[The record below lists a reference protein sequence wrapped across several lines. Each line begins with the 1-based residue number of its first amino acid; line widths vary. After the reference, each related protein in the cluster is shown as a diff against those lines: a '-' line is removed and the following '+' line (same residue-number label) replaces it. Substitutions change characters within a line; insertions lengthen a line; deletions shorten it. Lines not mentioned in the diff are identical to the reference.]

1 MFSEQVLDIETIIEK
16 TKEVN
21 NRDLFEKILHEN
33 DAMSPFLKKKPPSVD
48 AIKRNETGHNMMP
61 NSHLTHSHSNDKF
74 YRPMNVPPNPTPHSS
89 NNYNIKLGTINRFD
103 FRNSLNP
110 IKTPLKLSG
119 LSPNESPYNP
129 NPKKSLERI
138 EKPNEKPLETS
149 FSTLKPIQIQ
159 ETAVN
164 IVNEQG
170 KKGRNDSAKKELSL
184 IQKEVEETNNNN
196 GNGKSP
202 GKSNKNPL
210 IAGCKCKKSRCLKLY
225 CECFSAKNLCKDT
238 CNCIDCA
245 NQEGTGNQ
253 KDSEKTN
260 QNHLVNNPS
269 VFVSHD
275 DDSSIRNGN
284 NKKEDK
290 EPKKGCNCKKSHCL
304 KRYCECFEAKLKCDS
319 LCKCED
325 CKNFEEDPK
334 KLRKKLPEEPEKPL
348 KKKKV

>member
-21 NRDLFEKILHEN
+21 NRDLFEKILNEN

-48 AIKRNETGHNMMP
+48 ITMKRNEGGHHMMP
-61 NSHLTHSHSNDKF
+61 TSHLTHSHSSDKF
-74 YRPMNVPPNPTPHSS
+74 YRPMNAPQNPPSQSN

-119 LSPNESPYNP
+119 LSPNVSPYNP
-129 NPKKSLERI
+129 NPKKSLDKI
-138 EKPNEKPLETS
+138 EKPSEKPLETS
-149 FSTLKPIQIQ
+149 FNTLKPIQVQ
-159 ETAVN
+159 EN
-164 IVNEQG
+164 VNEQEKKGKIDSG
-170 KKGRNDSAKKELSL
+170 KKDLPLTKKDE
-184 IQKEVEETNNNN
+184 KETMDEISNA
-196 GNGKSP
+196 NGKSP
-202 GKSNKNPL
+202 GKSNKNQL
-210 IAGCKCKKSRCLKLY
+210 NTGCKCKKSRCLKLY

-238 CNCIDCA
+238 CNCIDCS
-245 NQEGTGNQ
+245 NQEGPENQ
-253 KDSEKTN
+253 KDREKAI
-260 QNHLVNNPS
+260 QNLLVKNPS
-269 VFVSHD
+269 AFVGSN
-275 DDSSIRNGN
+275 DDSFANNGN

-304 KRYCECFEAKLKCDS
+304 KRYCECFEAKLKCDN

-325 CKNFEEDPK
+325 CKNLEEDPK
-334 KLRKKLPEEPEKPL
+334 KLRKKHPEEPEKPL

>member
-1 MFSEQVLDIETIIEK
+1 MDIETIIEK

-21 NRDLFEKILHEN
+21 NRDLFEKILNEN

-48 AIKRNETGHNMMP
+48 TTMRRNEGSHNMMP
-61 NSHLTHSHSNDKF
+61 NSHLAHSHSNDKF
-74 YRPMNVPPNPTPHSS
+74 YRPINVPPNPTPHSS

-119 LSPNESPYNP
+119 LSPNESPYNS

-138 EKPNEKPLETS
+138 EKLNEKPLETS

-164 IVNEQG
+164 IVNEQEKQG
-170 KKGRNDSAKKELSL
+170 KSDSGRKELPL
-184 IQKEVEETNNNN
+184 LQKDEKETVEETTNNN

-210 IAGCKCKKSRCLKLY
+210 NAGCKCKKSRCLKLY

-245 NQEGTGNQ
+245 NQEGPGNQ
-253 KDSEKTN
+253 KDREKAI
-260 QNHLVNNPS
+260 QNLLVKNPPANE
-269 VFVSHD
+269 
-275 DDSSIRNGN
+275 DSLIRNGN

-325 CKNFEEDPK
+325 CKNVEEDPK